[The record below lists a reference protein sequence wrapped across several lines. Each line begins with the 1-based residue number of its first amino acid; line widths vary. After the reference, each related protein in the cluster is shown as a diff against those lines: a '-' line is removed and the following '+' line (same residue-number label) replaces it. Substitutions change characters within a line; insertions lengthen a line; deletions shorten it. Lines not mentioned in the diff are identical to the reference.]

1 MKNKRILLLLC
12 LLPFL
17 GNAQDLNINVSV
29 ISPKIQRT
37 DKQIFTSL
45 QNSVVQFL
53 NGRKWSK
60 DKIMPIERIQGTLII
75 EITQEISLNRF
86 MATFQFQTIRP
97 VFGSNYT
104 TQLLNI
110 KDETVEF
117 EYQEM
122 QAMDFQENTNVYNLT
137 GVLGFYAYMA
147 MGVDYDSYGKF
158 AGTDYYN
165 QAKAILDASQSIN
178 GWRPNDGLNNRN
190 RFYFL
195 DNLTNDRFRPLRET
209 YYMYHRNG
217 LDIMHKDLDKG
228 RIAIEESLKNIQE
241 LCRLLPNAMI
251 IRTFFL
257 AKNKELIQIYKE
269 APVAEKNRMIELLKK
284 LDPAN
289 SNDYD
294 TIRN

>member
-1 MKNKRILLLLC
+1 
-12 LLPFL
+12 
-17 GNAQDLNINVSV
+17 
-29 ISPKIQRT
+29 
-37 DKQIFTSL
+37 
-45 QNSVVQFL
+45 
-53 NGRKWSK
+53 
-60 DKIMPIERIQGTLII
+60 MPIERIQGTLII

-97 VFGSNYT
+97 VYGSNYT

-137 GVLGFYAYMA
+137 GVLAYYAYMA

-158 AGTDYYN
+158 AGTEYYN
-165 QAKAILDASQSIN
+165 LAKGILDASQSIN

-257 AKNKELIQIYKE
+257 AKKSNFRERCDF
-269 APVAEKNRMIELLKK
+269 APSREFRLFCHVLRPLFTVSKSW
-284 LDPAN
+284 N
-289 SNDYD
+289 SRDGAKSRRSRKFD
-294 TIRN
+294 FFVRKFL